1 MSPWQRIDPRRDVVY
16 QKINAIMKISTVG
29 SENYDFNRTT
39 NFNGINAYII
49 NVIKKK
55 GWSHWKE
62 INSHNMH
69 IDRLL
74 YFV

>member
-1 MSPWQRIDPRRDVVY
+1 MSPWQRIDPRRDVGY

-55 GWSHWKE
+55 GW
-62 INSHNMH
+62 
-69 IDRLL
+69 
-74 YFV
+74 